1 MGLTKLYAAD
11 TLAVMVLNKGAIK
24 CPVLLHFSIYL
35 RFLESSL
42 SSITNLTAMY

>member
-35 RFLESSL
+35 RFWRAPYLQSQ
-42 SSITNLTAMY
+42 T